1 MSLQLVWPV
10 ELFTAARVCPRTQN
24 HWSGGVHQTR
34 TVLLVSVLALGMRD
48 SLSTPKVRQGSRV
61 GSEAGRQDPQQDKRR
76 DDLQNLGPD
85 NFLSHCWVNVPLP
98 LTPVSTHEK
107 GHLYFLNGSWINM
120 CLFSLSLRLNA
131 DSHTEH
137 L

>member
-1 MSLQLVWPV
+1 MRQPGRTRDRTKGEWALRPQPRPPSTPQLV
-10 ELFTAARVCPRTQN
+10 N
-24 HWSGGVHQTR
+24 
-34 TVLLVSVLALGMRD
+34 
-48 SLSTPKVRQGSRV
+48 
-61 GSEAGRQDPQQDKRR
+61 
-76 DDLQNLGPD
+76 
-85 NFLSHCWVNVPLP
+85 LP
-98 LTPVSTHEK
+98 LLPRVVSTHEK